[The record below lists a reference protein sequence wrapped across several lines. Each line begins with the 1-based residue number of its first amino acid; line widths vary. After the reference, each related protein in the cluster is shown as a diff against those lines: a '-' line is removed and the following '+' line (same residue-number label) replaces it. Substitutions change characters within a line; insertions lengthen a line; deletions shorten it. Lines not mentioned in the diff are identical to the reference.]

1 MKLFDVKLGK
11 CIVGFYYKTLWTD
24 NTLRQSSYRHV
35 GVYTSR
41 HLSYVWYNDE
51 KTGEKK
57 RESTYNFGLDL
68 FILRFW
74 ISFNF
79 NKKKVKKTKDDKR
92 SYSKPISDDEILWEV
107 L

>member
-24 NTLRQSSYRHV
+24 NTLKQSNYRHV

-51 KTGEKK
+51 KTKE
-57 RESTYNFGLDL
+57 ND
-68 FILRFW
+68 
-74 ISFNF
+74 
-79 NKKKVKKTKDDKR
+79 
-92 SYSKPISDDEILWEV
+92 
-107 L
+107 

>member
-24 NTLRQSSYRHV
+24 NTLKQSSYRQI

-68 FILRFW
+68 FVARLW

-79 NKKKVKKTKDDKR
+79 NKKKVNKPKEDKR
-92 SYSKPISDDEILWEV
+92 KFVEPLTAEEVVWEQ
-107 L
+107 

>member
-24 NTLRQSSYRHV
+24 NTLKQSNYRHV

-41 HLSYVWYNDE
+41 HLSYVWNKDE
-51 KTGEKK
+51 KTKEKK
-57 RESTYNFGLDL
+57 QESTYNFGLDL
-68 FILRFW
+68 FVARLW

-79 NKKKVKKTKDDKR
+79 NKKKVNKTKEDKR
-92 SYSKPISDDEILWEV
+92 KFVELLSTEEVVWEQ
-107 L
+107 

>member
-24 NTLRQSSYRHV
+24 NTLKQSSYRQI

-68 FILRFW
+68 FVARLW

-79 NKKKVKKTKDDKR
+79 NKKKVNKTKEDKR
-92 SYSKPISDDEILWEV
+92 KFVELLSTEEVVWEQ
-107 L
+107 

>member
-11 CIVGFYYKTLWTD
+11 CILGFYYKTLWTD
-24 NTLRQSSYRHV
+24 NTLKQSNYRHL

-41 HLSYVWYNDE
+41 HLSYVWYKDE

-68 FILRFW
+68 FVTRLW
-74 ISFNF
+74 VSFNF
-79 NKKKVKKTKDDKR
+79 NKKRTKATKEDKR
-92 SYSKPISDDEILWEV
+92 KFIQPLSVDEVVWEQ
-107 L
+107 